1 MSNGKTLQWI
11 AALSLGVLAMM
22 LSACGSSPPDAPRM
36 SGSVA
41 APLYRIGPG
50 DSLLIYVWRNEQL
63 TTSVPVRP
71 DGRISVPL
79 IEDLPA
85 AGKTPTELSRDIEGK
100 LTTYVRDPLVTVV
113 VSGFVG
119 TFDQQVR
126 VVGEAQRPTALPF
139 RENMSALDAMIAV
152 GGLTPFAA
160 GNRAVLVRQVDG
172 RQQQYRVRLD
182 DLIKDG
188 EITANVA
195 MLPGD
200 VLIIPQVTF

>member
-1 MSNGKTLQWI
+1 MANGKSSTWI
-11 AALSLGVLAMM
+11 ATLSLALVAFVLT
-22 LSACGSSPPDAPRM
+22 ACGSTPPDAPKM
-36 SGSVA
+36 TGSA
-41 APLYRIGPG
+41 PAPLYRIGPG

-100 LTTYVRDPLVTVV
+100 LATYVRDPLVTVV
-113 VSGFVG
+113 VSGFIG

-172 RQQQYRVRLD
+172 RQQQYRVRLN

-188 EITANVA
+188 EIEANVA